1 MGGRSPYNS
10 RLLHL
15 LEYTV
20 TSPRHRQPFLVFLY
34 RLVRNSSEERQRLG
48 PMMDGEDCGT
58 IQCRSGSSFPS
69 GIIAACTVDIVDHQD
84 FKTLLS
90 MQSEHGS

>member
-1 MGGRSPYNS
+1 MGGRSLYNS

-34 RLVRNSSEERQRLG
+34 RLVNNSSEERQRLG
-48 PMMDGEDCGT
+48 PMMEGERIMERFSAEAGHLSP
-58 IQCRSGSSFPS
+58 QELLLRVPS
-69 GIIAACTVDIVDHQD
+69 T
-84 FKTLLS
+84 
-90 MQSEHGS
+90 